1 MQCETNNDVS
11 GFAGI
16 ARSARFGGPARIFH
30 AGFCSG
36 KMSLYQ
42 SVFLV
47 AF

>member
-16 ARSARFGGPARIFH
+16 ARSARFGGTARIFDV
-30 AGFCSG
+30 GFCFG

-42 SVFLV
+42 NVFLV